1 MIAYLFLSSYLNKRP
16 HLKGWYKVVK
26 FLLGVWVFFNG
37 IIIFESIDYS
47 YTDQRGNTYV
57 ATEKTYF
64 LTADRL
70 ELAKFNASGSLQWSK
85 KYSLDSGYARQMIV
99 DEYGNIFVAL
109 SCDPGSQVVKFNPE
123 GKLLWKRKTSLDIRA
138 MRIIENKVIALGCND
153 DYQLA
158 VEDYHSSR
166 GLLMRTQLFPQWIY
180 QTIYNDEFWIDSGG
194 NVFTFPR
201 NNSIL
206 NKMTPAGQRLWKVE
220 FDKSLICS
228 ALGTDAENNLYL
240 GGSSKKPGNTRLAYL
255 ARIDADGNTDWSQ
268 EIELDN
274 YPQYTSLGHL
284 SITGDKTLYAIG
296 EHQYAKEGREFKGWH
311 RNNITKLY
319 LLKMTLDGQIQWHT
333 LIDLPD
339 DSYLGTDGSG
349 NAYLVA
355 DVLWSDSLGLAKYDA
370 NGERQW
376 MSVTLSADRIYTIL
390 VIIVAVMDSVLK
402 WLAKRRK
409 KTRINP
415 YTGIRENC
423 YDEYRD
429 DYRTDP
435 KPQA

>member
-166 GLLMRTQLFPQWIY
+166 GL
-180 QTIYNDEFWIDSGG
+180 
-194 NVFTFPR
+194 
-201 NNSIL
+201 
-206 NKMTPAGQRLWKVE
+206 
-220 FDKSLICS
+220 
-228 ALGTDAENNLYL
+228 
-240 GGSSKKPGNTRLAYL
+240 
-255 ARIDADGNTDWSQ
+255 
-268 EIELDN
+268 
-274 YPQYTSLGHL
+274 
-284 SITGDKTLYAIG
+284 
-296 EHQYAKEGREFKGWH
+296 
-311 RNNITKLY
+311 
-319 LLKMTLDGQIQWHT
+319 
-333 LIDLPD
+333 
-339 DSYLGTDGSG
+339 
-349 NAYLVA
+349 
-355 DVLWSDSLGLAKYDA
+355 
-370 NGERQW
+370 
-376 MSVTLSADRIYTIL
+376 
-390 VIIVAVMDSVLK
+390 
-402 WLAKRRK
+402 
-409 KTRINP
+409 
-415 YTGIRENC
+415 
-423 YDEYRD
+423 
-429 DYRTDP
+429 
-435 KPQA
+435 